1 MLLPLEAATC
11 IQMLMWERPSQP
23 VLPCPNMHVL
33 LLAGKCPASCWK
45 SSHNQTWCCGVLD
58 RTDFSWQVL

>member
-23 VLPCPNMHVL
+23 VLPCQHVRFAAGRQVPCIL
-33 LLAGKCPASCWK
+33 LEKQP
-45 SSHNQTWCCGVLD
+45 Q
-58 RTDFSWQVL
+58 